1 MKAIILN
8 SGIGKRMG
16 SLTKDM
22 PKCLV
27 QINEETILGFQLKA
41 FIENGIHNII
51 ITTGP
56 FEYKIKDYIKKHFP
70 ELNVEY
76 VNNQKYASTNYIYS
90 VFLTKD
96 LIDDDIILIHGDM
109 VFEKSVLKKLIE
121 SEVENSVLINNKIKP
136 PKKDFK
142 GKIENGLVKKIGVNV
157 FGENCFFL
165 APIYKF
171 SKNTFKLWLNEIEN
185 FVKRNEVNVYAENA
199 FNIISEKI
207 KLKPVYFRDEFCIE
221 VDDLDDLE
229 IAKRF
234 FNNK

>member
-1 MKAIILN
+1 VKAIILN

-142 GKIENGLVKKIGVNV
+142 GKIKNGLVKKN
-157 FGENCFFL
+157 
-165 APIYKF
+165 
-171 SKNTFKLWLNEIEN
+171 
-185 FVKRNEVNVYAENA
+185 
-199 FNIISEKI
+199 
-207 KLKPVYFRDEFCIE
+207 
-221 VDDLDDLE
+221 
-229 IAKRF
+229 
-234 FNNK
+234 